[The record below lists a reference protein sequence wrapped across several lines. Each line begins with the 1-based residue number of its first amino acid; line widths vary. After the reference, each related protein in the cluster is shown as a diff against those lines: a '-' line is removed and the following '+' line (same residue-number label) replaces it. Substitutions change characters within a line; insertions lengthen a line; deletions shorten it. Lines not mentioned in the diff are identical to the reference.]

1 MANGLFELHWT
12 KVATFERCRKQ
23 YWYKYVRPDPWPEEV
38 ESPQLAVGKA
48 VHRAMKTLCD
58 TGEPEDGSYQLE
70 TFLRMPSH
78 ESAAPGTHWYE
89 LAVELYAAG
98 TDAHHSIASEDRLSE
113 LNTGVPAKAQGVMVR
128 TTIDRADR
136 MGDGS
141 WLVIDWKTGSWDP
154 AEDTDRQLDL
164 GHLALR
170 TIRPQLR
177 EDIPV
182 RAIAWN
188 LRTGKQRTRVL
199 SRDDARRTRDWAV
212 RMAQRLQ
219 STTDFTA
226 TPSRACSFCAWESE
240 CEDAE
245 PDLSWLD
252 RPDAAN
258 DGEDLFDPLL
268 AADDELLPF
277 D

>member
-1 MANGLFELHWT
+1 MAGELFELHWT
-12 KVATFERCRKQ
+12 KIATFERCRKQ
-23 YWYKYVRPDPWPEEV
+23 YWYRFVRV
-38 ESPQLAVGKA
+38 EPRAEDVQTAPLVVGKA

-58 TGEPEDGSYQLE
+58 TGEPEDGAHHLD

-78 ESAAPGTHWYE
+78 ECAAPGTEWYE
-89 LAVELYAAG
+89 RATALYAAG
-98 TDAHHSIASEDRLSE
+98 CDAHLSIASEESFPE
-113 LNTGVPAKAQGVMVR
+113 LNTWVPAKAQGVIIR

-136 MGDGS
+136 MPDGS
-141 WLVIDWKTGSWDP
+141 WLVIDWKTGSYDP
-154 AEDTDRQLDL
+154 PENADRQLDL

-177 EDIPV
+177 EDVEV

-188 LRTGKQRTRVL
+188 LRTGKQRVRVL
-199 SRDDARRTRDWAV
+199 SREDARRTRDWAA

-226 TPSRACSFCAWESE
+226 TPSRACSFCSWRNE

-252 RPDAAN
+252 SPDAVE
-258 DGEDLFDPLL
+258 DGADLFDPL
-268 AADDELLPF
+268 AVDDELLPF